1 MLIFISWIAIIFAM
15 PAAMIVANEE
25 FSSDTFKSI
34 LSKTNI
40 SYYDKAETILA
51 LIWDLRGFKKNIVI
65 FVLSLLI
72 VGIFHITRV
81 FHLTSISLTLK
92 FPFLLSITILI
103 YLLSF
108 WFGLAVYKYITIFF
122 SKYKNKL
129 IGKLI
134 VSFSIILLAWL
145 YLGPLLFLLIS
156 LIENQSTIIFN
167 FININ
172 VFFVAG
178 FLVLYKIISRKA
190 LSLIPI
196 CVFAALVLTL
206 FSFAIG
212 TTIEET
218 ENTEFYQT
226 KIYNKK
232 ADKSSNQNSQTSN
245 KQMLRFCLQMV
256 LQGTQEL
263 TSWSY
268 NDSKNLGFNTLII
281 LYTGCLEYWIFTVLI
296 VGALIS
302 SIKISS
308 SAD

>member
-1 MLIFISWIAIIFAM
+1 H
-15 PAAMIVANEE
+15 
-25 FSSDTFKSI
+25 FSSSKFEMRLFYRKKI
-34 LSKTNI
+34 LENRHF
-40 SYYDKAETILA
+40 
-51 LIWDLRGFKKNIVI
+51 LI
-65 FVLSLLI
+65 
-72 VGIFHITRV
+72 GIFQHFTTV
-81 FHLTSISLTLK
+81 
-92 FPFLLSITILI
+92 
-103 YLLSF
+103 
-108 WFGLAVYKYITIFF
+108 AD
-122 SKYKNKL
+122 
-129 IGKLI
+129 
-134 VSFSIILLAWL
+134 
-145 YLGPLLFLLIS
+145 
-156 LIENQSTIIFN
+156 NQSTIIFN